1 MEEFRRGEPQAG
13 APRRRIDDK
22 HEPAAIEIREPRMR
36 GKPVRQA
43 WA

>member
-1 MEEFRRGEPQAG
+1 MKEFRRGEPQFRP
-13 APRRRIDDK
+13 PRRGIDDK

-36 GKPVRQA
+36 GEPLGQA